1 MNKRWASEGEC
12 VEALGL
18 SHSVLTRL
26 RASGDLV
33 AGDHWIW
40 IGGQRNG
47 KVGYDLVRI
56 ETWQRERTAQ
66 IVRVGGSQMNPS
78 RARRAADLVIPLQ
91 EPNPLPSARSVPK
104 ACTAFLGADPV
115 AAASA

>member
-18 SHSVLTRL
+18 SHTVLTRL

-47 KVGYDLVRI
+47 KVGYDLDRI

-66 IVRVGGSQMNPS
+66 IVRPSQVVPMEKGVETTCGNWTLSWSSPS
-78 RARRAADLVIPLQ
+78 PISSWVR
-91 EPNPLPSARSVPK
+91 
-104 ACTAFLGADPV
+104 
-115 AAASA
+115 

>member
-1 MNKRWASEGEC
+1 MRREVWLVVSSPLRGQLNEQTMGFRRGC

-18 SHSVLTRL
+18 SHTVLTRL
-26 RASGDLV
+26 RASDDLV

-47 KVGYDLVRI
+47 KVGYDLHRI

-66 IVRVGGSQMNPS
+66 IVRDLE
-78 RARRAADLVIPLQ
+78 AA
-91 EPNPLPSARSVPK
+91 K
-104 ACTAFLGADPV
+104 
-115 AAASA
+115 

>member
-18 SHSVLTRL
+18 SHTVLTRL
-26 RASGDLV
+26 SAS
-33 AGDHWIW
+33 GDHWIW

-47 KVGYDLVRI
+47 KVGYDLDHI

-66 IVRVGGSQMNPS
+66 IVRDLE
-78 RARRAADLVIPLQ
+78 AA
-91 EPNPLPSARSVPK
+91 K
-104 ACTAFLGADPV
+104 
-115 AAASA
+115 

>member
-47 KVGYDLVRI
+47 KVSYDLDRI

-66 IVRVGGSQMNPS
+66 IVRDLE
-78 RARRAADLVIPLQ
+78 AA
-91 EPNPLPSARSVPK
+91 K
-104 ACTAFLGADPV
+104 
-115 AAASA
+115 

>member
-18 SHSVLTRL
+18 SHTVLTRL
-26 RASGDLV
+26 LASGDLVAGDLV

-47 KVGYDLVRI
+47 KVGYDLDRI

-66 IVRVGGSQMNPS
+66 IVR
-78 RARRAADLVIPLQ
+78 DL
-91 EPNPLPSARSVPK
+91 EATK
-104 ACTAFLGADPV
+104 
-115 AAASA
+115 

>member
-1 MNKRWASEGEC
+1 MRREVWLVVSSPLRGQLNEKRWASEGEC

-18 SHSVLTRL
+18 SHTVLTRL

-47 KVGYDLVRI
+47 KVGYDLDRI
-56 ETWQRERTAQ
+56 ETWQRERTAK
-66 IVRVGGSQMNPS
+66 IVRDLE
-78 RARRAADLVIPLQ
+78 AA
-91 EPNPLPSARSVPK
+91 K
-104 ACTAFLGADPV
+104 
-115 AAASA
+115 

>member
-18 SHSVLTRL
+18 SHTVLTRL

-47 KVGYDLVRI
+47 KVGYDLDRI

-66 IVRVGGSQMNPS
+66 IVRDLRQPNEPFARKESGRSRHPASGAQPTSFCQVG
-78 RARRAADLVIPLQ
+78 A
-91 EPNPLPSARSVPK
+91 
-104 ACTAFLGADPV
+104 
-115 AAASA
+115 